1 MNREKLNNILRD
13 FLIGKRELAEL
24 SQSDVAAR
32 SEIYGMGKT
41 LDQRT
46 VSRIE
51 RQPISADVI
60 KIAGYL
66 SAVGVPPQQ
75 YYDLLAEFTYE
86 KDGQLMTFKKKNN
99 ISEQFS
105 VALNRVAEVRSRVK
119 DLTYGPLRQL
129 KLENSFEE
137 VEIFLKN
144 SKKKPVIGF
153 FGHFDVGK
161 STLVNTVIN
170 QNVLPARYTP
180 ATSLIN
186 LVAHVE
192 DRPPSISG
200 TVAVFRKGF
209 NPYMMHDSDYIA
221 EYLIEEGDTSLLN
234 RLGVHDYDENIANDA
249 YIAMVFSAADILHH
263 VWLMDTPGDL
273 NSTDDSDTKKA
284 LGSAELADGIVFISN
299 HAGFFKESDLGIA
312 VNVIRLRPPVKPDE
326 ITDHLLFVQSHCHSE
341 ISTEE
346 VLEVGRLTF
355 RRIKRQL
362 NKLLFDPWKDDGYI
376 ESTPSEEE
384 LTARVQPFWREN
396 EDFRTQTLTKINY
409 MAEYLVTH
417 HEKVVADKIEEVLG
431 RLAAILRNAVDVLEV
446 SKKSTVERINEI
458 EAQTAQFRDES
469 EELVNRFEN
478 LIVSCGPRKFSD
490 IESMRNYFES
500 ETSEDGLVRIIEQT
514 YGDDKKAAQIE
525 IGNYIG
531 QLLTVRVERILK
543 KSGKSVSDKVEEL
556 LKEWQR
562 ATPSIQKAQLKVGVG
577 NIDNVSAFDSNA
589 AFASGLIGLGA
600 LGAMS
605 LYVSS
610 TIASNLGAYILIGH
624 VAGWLTSL
632 GVVGSVT
639 TVTSFVAAI
648 GGPITIGI
656 GLAAVIGSLAY
667 RLIGGSWQK
676 RLAKQVAAQ
685 IRKKNVWNR
694 IEKPINDFWDST
706 EKAIL
711 SGLRE
716 MRLQTEQHIDSL
728 RKDASEEY
736 DISKLDDCIRT
747 VREAVHPLGR
757 NGFQGFKEDL

>member
-1 MNREKLNNILRD
+1 
-13 FLIGKRELAEL
+13 
-24 SQSDVAAR
+24 
-32 SEIYGMGKT
+32 
-41 LDQRT
+41 
-46 VSRIE
+46 
-51 RQPISADVI
+51 
-60 KIAGYL
+60 
-66 SAVGVPPQQ
+66 
-75 YYDLLAEFTYE
+75 
-86 KDGQLMTFKKKNN
+86 
-99 ISEQFS
+99 
-105 VALNRVAEVRSRVK
+105 
-119 DLTYGPLRQL
+119 
-129 KLENSFEE
+129 
-137 VEIFLKN
+137 
-144 SKKKPVIGF
+144 
-153 FGHFDVGK
+153 
-161 STLVNTVIN
+161 
-170 QNVLPARYTP
+170 
-180 ATSLIN
+180 
-186 LVAHVE
+186 
-192 DRPPSISG
+192 
-200 TVAVFRKGF
+200 
-209 NPYMMHDSDYIA
+209 
-221 EYLIEEGDTSLLN
+221 
-234 RLGVHDYDENIANDA
+234 
-249 YIAMVFSAADILHH
+249 
-263 VWLMDTPGDL
+263 
-273 NSTDDSDTKKA
+273 
-284 LGSAELADGIVFISN
+284 
-299 HAGFFKESDLGIA
+299 
-312 VNVIRLRPPVKPDE
+312 
-326 ITDHLLFVQSHCHSE
+326 
-341 ISTEE
+341 
-346 VLEVGRLTF
+346 
-355 RRIKRQL
+355 
-362 NKLLFDPWKDDGYI
+362 
-376 ESTPSEEE
+376 
-384 LTARVQPFWREN
+384 
-396 EDFRTQTLTKINY
+396 

-469 EELVNRFEN
+469 EKLVNRFEN

-676 RLAKQVAAQ
+676 RLAKQFAAQ

-716 MRLQTEQHIDSL
+716 TRLRTEQHIDSL

-736 DISKLDDCIRT
+736 DISKLDDCIHT
-747 VREAVHPLGR
+747 VQEAVHSLAR
-757 NGFQGFKEDL
+757 SGFKGLKEDL